1 MKNNN
6 KMKKSIINIVLIL
19 ITLVS
24 FMACQQDHSADD
36 GHNHD
41 TENTATTDNH
51 DANEEGLHL
60 TKTQI
65 KTIGLKFGTVENIKV
80 NDFVKATGTLGV
92 PPNGLTAVSPKAG
105 GIIQTTIKL
114 VEGDFIKK
122 GTLVA
127 YLENPEFITKQ
138 QDFLQT
144 KANLEFTKAEFQR
157 QQNLVNANAG
167 VEKNLQ
173 QLQAQLSTEEAKMQ
187 GLSKYLNYLGIN
199 TASLNSQNIT
209 EKVGIYAPVSGYISN
224 IKMHNGMFVQQGN
237 SLFEI
242 IDNSHIHL
250 ELDVFEKDVAKIKK
264 GQLISYTVPAI
275 GTEIFEGEVEIIGKE
290 FNTDNKTV
298 RVHGHL
304 DGKQPQFI
312 KDLFLNAKIWLN
324 DETSTAL
331 PEKAIIRDGES
342 SFIYVADSAT
352 TADEMEFFK
361 IQVVPGSTDNGFTAV
376 QFVDLIPENMQIVTE
391 GAYFVFAQSKAGEL
405 THEH

>member
-1 MKNNN
+1 
-6 KMKKSIINIVLIL
+6 MKKSIINIILIL
-19 ITLVS
+19 ISLVS
-24 FMACQQDHSADD
+24 FTACQNDHSADD

-41 TENTATTDNH
+41 AASTTTDSH
-51 DANEEGLHL
+51 DEHEEGLHL
-60 TKTQI
+60 TKAQI
-65 KTIGLKFGTVENIKV
+65 KTIGLKFGAVENIKV

-105 GIIQTTIKL
+105 GIIKTTIKL

-157 QQNLVNANAG
+157 QQNLLNANAG
-167 VEKNLQ
+167 VEKNVQ

-242 IDNSHIHL
+242 LDNSHVHL

-275 GTEIFEGEVEIIGKE
+275 GSEIFEGEVEIIGKE

-324 DETSTAL
+324 NQTANAL
-331 PEKAIIRDGES
+331 PEKAIIRDGAS
-342 SFIYVADSAT
+342 SFVYVADNNT
-352 TADEMEFFK
+352 TEDEMEFFK
-361 IQVVPGSTDNGFTAV
+361 IQVITGSTDNGFTAV
-376 QFVDLIPENMQIVTE
+376 QFVDTIPKNMQIVTE

>member
-1 MKNNN
+1 
-6 KMKKSIINIVLIL
+6 MKKSIINSILIL

-24 FMACQQDHSADD
+24 FTACQNDHSADD

-41 TENTATTDNH
+41 AASTTTDSH
-51 DANEEGLHL
+51 DEHEEGLHL
-60 TKTQI
+60 TKAQI
-65 KTIGLKFGTVENIKV
+65 KTIGLKFGAVENIKV

-105 GIIQTTIKL
+105 GIIKTTIKL

-157 QQNLVNANAG
+157 QQNLLNANAG
-167 VEKNLQ
+167 VEKNVQ

-242 IDNSHIHL
+242 LDNSHVHL

-275 GTEIFEGEVEIIGKE
+275 GSEIFEGEVEIIGKE

-324 DETSTAL
+324 NQTATAL
-331 PEKAIIRDGES
+331 PEKAIIRDGAS
-342 SFIYVADSAT
+342 SFVYVADNN
-352 TADEMEFFK
+352 TAEDEMEFFK
-361 IQVVPGSTDNGFTAV
+361 IQVITGSTDNGFTAV
-376 QFVDLIPENMQIVTE
+376 QFVDTIPKNMQIVTE